1 MEIKYFIAMKRTAL
15 MLLSAALVMC
25 LAAGCRNGKAV
36 QAAEPEEETAPV
48 ENCFTAI
55 DKYLTEEIGQNYA
68 PGEYTIPTYSYTA
81 VDDINPDDILV
92 WGDFWVYNYNKT
104 DDTLE
109 TVSGGNHP
117 GKMHLKKDAEG
128 HYTVT
133 AFEQVEDGSGNL
145 SSAQRIFGER
155 YDEFQQAQAND
166 EAREHAR
173 ARAIAEYAQSKGLDV
188 KYYKDFGW
196 PAVELP
202 AAE

>member
-1 MEIKYFIAMKRTAL
+1 M
-15 MLLSAALVMC
+15 SAALVAG
-25 LAAGCRNGKAV
+25 LAAGCRNGKAAQAV
-36 QAAEPEEETAPV
+36 AAAEEEIVPAET
-48 ENCFTAI
+48 CFTAI

-68 PGEYTIPTYSYTA
+68 PGEFTIPFYTYTV
-81 VDDINPDDILV
+81 VDDSNPEDIQV
-92 WGDFWVYNYNKT
+92 WGDFWVYNYKKT

-109 TVSGGNHP
+109 TVSGGSHP

-133 AFEQVEDGSGNL
+133 GFDAVADGSDNL
-145 SSAQRIFGER
+145 PSTQSIFGE
-155 YDEFQQAQAND
+155 YFEDFSKAQANE

-173 ARAIAEYAQSKGLDV
+173 ARAIADYAQSKGLDV
-188 KYYKDFGW
+188 KYYKDYGW